1 MKKERK
7 PIMEYISTS
16 LSFYIY
22 TIVFSIL
29 GLVFLIDTIPPVFV
43 GILGILFLFPV
54 SFMCFH
60 GGMKMGEKEYKK
72 NNTDSLVD
80 VHSAKYTKID
90 CVKPIL
96 CVLPYAIF
104 TLILS
109 VIGIVFNIHLIHGAM
124 QLIFVPFTL
133 IFKGFGVIVLGQITW
148 MSFVMVLCHVIITIG
163 AFILGYFLKS
173 SALRRRASEIVNEI
187 RSVG

>member
-16 LSFYIY
+16 LSFYVY

-29 GLVFLIDTIPPVFV
+29 GLVFLIDTIPPIIV
-43 GILGILFLFPV
+43 GILGILFMLPV
-54 SFMCFH
+54 AFMCFH

-80 VHSAKYTKID
+80 VHSAKYTKIAY
-90 CVKPIL
+90 VKPIL
-96 CVLPYAIF
+96 SVLPYIIF
-104 TLILS
+104 TLLLNA
-109 VIGIVFNIHLIHGAM
+109 IGIIFNVHVIHGAM
-124 QLIFVPFTL
+124 QLIFIPFTL
-133 IFKGFGVIVLGQITW
+133 IFKGFGVITLGQITW
-148 MSFVMVLCHVIITIG
+148 MSFVMVLCHVAITVG
-163 AFILGYFLKS
+163 AFIFGYFLKS
-173 SALRRRASEIVNEI
+173 AALRRRASEIVNEI